1 MFPVKPRFMTRLLS
15 VAALGCLIS
24 GTLSATHAREF
35 RAADNQVAG
44 YPTVEAI
51 EYMGRL
57 INDRT
62 QGRHKIKLF
71 HSAQLGEETDT
82 ISQTQAGIIDINRVS
97 VAPLSNIIPE
107 LRTLGL
113 PFLFHSQDHFHS
125 VLDGLVGE
133 EILASF
139 TRYGFVGLTF
149 YDSGARSIY
158 NSRGPIRTLADINGL
173 RIRVQ
178 QSEISISMMKALGA
192 DPIALSYGQVK
203 TGLATGLINGAEN
216 NWPSYVSTGHF
227 RNARYYTL
235 TEHTRVPEVL
245 IMSRTAWD
253 TLSPEDQNIFRAAA
267 RESGRYM
274 RGQWQAWEQRSREEA
289 LAEGVEVTTDFDR
302 AAMVAAVAP
311 VYDAAQK
318 DPAIAKLVERIKL
331 VP

>member
-1 MFPVKPRFMTRLLS
+1 MLPPIQTFITHLLG
-15 VAALGCLIS
+15 VAALGGLMLGS
-24 GTLSATHAREF
+24 LNAAQAREF

-57 INDRT
+57 ISDRT

-82 ISQTQAGIIDINRVS
+82 ISQTQAGIIDINRVN
-97 VAPLSNIIPE
+97 VAPLSTLVPE

-113 PFLFHSQDHFHS
+113 PFLFRSQDHFHH
-125 VLDGLVGE
+125 VLDDIVGE
-133 EILASF
+133 EILSSF
-139 TRYGFVGLTF
+139 TRYGLVGLTF

-158 NSRGPIRTLADINGL
+158 NSRGPIRTLADMKGL

-178 QSEISISMMKALGA
+178 QSDISISMMKALGA
-192 DPIALSYGQVK
+192 DPVALSYGQVK

-235 TEHTRVPEVL
+235 TEHTMTPEVL

-253 TLSPEDQNIFRAAA
+253 NLSPEDQNIFRAAA

-311 VYDAAQK
+311 VYEEAQK
-318 DPAIAKLVERIKL
+318 DPALAKLIERIKA